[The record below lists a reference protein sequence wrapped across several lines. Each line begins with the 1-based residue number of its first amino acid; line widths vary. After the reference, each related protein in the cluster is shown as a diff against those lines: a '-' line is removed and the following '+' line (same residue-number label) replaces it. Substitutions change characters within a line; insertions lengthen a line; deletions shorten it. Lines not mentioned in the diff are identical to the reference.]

1 MTPYRYRGGTAL
13 VTGAASGIGA
23 ALAVDLASRGSD
35 LVLLDRDEEGLTRI
49 AALARR
55 QPVAVETVV
64 ADLADRAGTREIGAR
79 LARDYPEVTLL
90 LNVAGVALGGRF
102 EDVTLDEFEWLLDID
117 LHAPIALTAAL
128 LPVLLTH
135 PGSHL
140 ANVSS
145 IFGIVA
151 PPGQAAYAT
160 AKFGLRGFTEAL
172 AAELAGRVGVTVV
185 HPGGIRTRIAE
196 SARLAARLDP
206 AEAERG
212 RRAIAR
218 VLRIP
223 PRVAAERILEGVERR
238 RPRVL
243 IGASAVL
250 PDLAVR
256 IAPVTTQRLFARG
269 VRRAGAPGL

>member
-1 MTPYRYRGGTAL
+1 
-13 VTGAASGIGA
+13 
-23 ALAVDLASRGSD
+23 
-35 LVLLDRDEEGLTRI
+35 
-49 AALARR
+49 
-55 QPVAVETVV
+55 
-64 ADLADRAGTREIGAR
+64 
-79 LARDYPEVTLL
+79 
-90 LNVAGVALGGRF
+90 VALGGRF

-117 LHAPIALTAAL
+117 LHAPITLTSAL
-128 LPVLLTH
+128 LPVLLAN

-140 ANVSS
+140 GNVSS

-151 PPGQAAYAT
+151 PPGQSAYAT
-160 AKFGLRGFTEAL
+160 AKFGLRGFTEVL

-212 RRAIAR
+212 REAIAR

-223 PRVAAERILEGVERR
+223 PRIAAERILEGVERR

-250 PDLAVR
+250 PDLAAR
-256 IAPVTTQRLFARG
+256 LAPVATQRLLARG
-269 VRRAGAPGL
+269 VRRTGAPGV